1 MASASATASRDRL
14 VAELEAIARAATQ
27 GRAPEL
33 SGVYVTPS
41 NLSRLD
47 GILCLQASFYKGAIF
62 RFTLELPPTYPRAP
76 PTVRFVANSVR
87 HPLVAADGTLR
98 LVGEHLDPWEPAA
111 LGAAPLVQVLAH
123 AKRAFFRR
131 EYCSDPSMHAAAR
144 RASPSRGGRRPRRR
158 RAGARRRARGGG
170 AAIARVGGG
179 ARLAPLRR
187 RPGRLE
193 QPSDAALLV

>member
-76 PTVRFVANSVR
+76 PTVRFVAGTVR
-87 HPLVAADGTLR
+87 HPLVTADGTLR
-98 LVGEHLDPWEPAA
+98 LVGEHLDPWEPEA
-111 LGAAPLVQVLAH
+111 LGAAPLAGPWR
-123 AKRAFFRR
+123 RAA
-131 EYCSDPSMHAAAR
+131 EHLQQAAACRPHIGR
-144 RASPSRGGRRPRRR
+144 RAD
-158 RAGARRRARGGG
+158 
-170 AAIARVGGG
+170 AAEQLWREALGWQVVGG
-179 ARLAPLRR
+179 
-187 RPGRLE
+187 
-193 QPSDAALLV
+193 PSHR

>member
-1 MASASATASRDRL
+1 MASASATATRDRL
-14 VAELEAIARAATQ
+14 LAELEAIARAATQ

-41 NLSRLD
+41 TLSRLD

-62 RFTLELPPTYPRAP
+62 RFTLELPPTYPDAP
-76 PTVRFVANSVR
+76 PTVRFVASTVR

-98 LVGEHLDPWEPAA
+98 LVGEHLDPWEPEA

-144 RASPSRGGRRPRRR
+144 ACVAESRRAAAAPAHTPAHADALEAAVRRLRASEAEPDWLHS
-158 RAGARRRARGGG
+158 
-170 AAIARVGGG
+170 AAAQVGLNIH
-179 ARLAPLRR
+179 RTLR
-187 RPGRLE
+187 
-193 QPSDAALLV
+193 S

>member
-1 MASASATASRDRL
+1 MATRDRL
-14 VAELEAIARAATQ
+14 LAELEAIARAATQ

-62 RFTLELPPTYPRAP
+62 RFTLELPPEYPAAP
-76 PTVRFVANSVR
+76 PTVRFVAGTVR

-144 RASPSRGGRRPRRR
+144 ACVAESRRAAAARGAIPHERALEAAVRRLRASEAEPDWLHS
-158 RAGARRRARGGG
+158 
-170 AAIARVGGG
+170 AAAQVGLNSH
-179 ARLAPLRR
+179 RTLR
-187 RPGRLE
+187 
-193 QPSDAALLV
+193 S